1 MWRPSHYPI
10 KLLINNTI
18 YSFNFIYSK
27 IDEIEVH
34 FDELRYKLSSIK
46 LFNSYLFARLNK
58 KDLKIRYKLFKE
70 KKLGKEIFTIF
81 TEDNT
86 FEAHIFNPL
95 INTENQKRISQD
107 TIISPMHG
115 IIKFKNIKTKLNV
128 KKGEVLMQLE
138 AMKMQYSLTSPRD
151 GIIEKIYIK
160 NGEQAIEGM
169 ELLSLKKKNND

>member
-1 MWRPSHYPI
+1 MF
-10 KLLINNTI
+10 L
-18 YSFNFIYSK
+18 NFRAV
-27 IDEIEVH
+27 E
-34 FDELRYKLSSIK
+34 
-46 LFNSYLFARLNK
+46 
-58 KDLKIRYKLFKE
+58 LFKE